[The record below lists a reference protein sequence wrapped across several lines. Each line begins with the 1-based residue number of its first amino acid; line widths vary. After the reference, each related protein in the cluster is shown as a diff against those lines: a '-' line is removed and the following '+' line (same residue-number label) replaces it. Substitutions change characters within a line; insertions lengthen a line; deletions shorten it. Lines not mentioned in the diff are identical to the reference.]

1 MGRKRKLNNR
11 RKQKSR
17 GKQRPKN
24 RISSPTDFGSIPEP
38 EKDTSEEEESWYTE
52 LWDSSRSGSRASR
65 GFHFQDAVGAWFASR
80 LASGDLAFDRLV
92 PEGLD
97 DLQLEGTEPIQIE
110 IKSRQGRIGPFP
122 VGTAAKHIVNAWLR
136 HADRF
141 SSKKSLVV
149 VLEQG
154 LVGWENK
161 SERPF
166 AGIPITQLIEEVTGL
181 GNALAKRI
189 ATGGRPSSDLEDLK
203 ENVKILTCS
212 WIGVIKEMECQL
224 GKIVQL
230 PPAALRVIGRILQ
243 SLVADAVDANAE
255 ANFEDRLGLDRTHLV
270 EKINSLVEL
279 IDLDT
284 LESALTEG
292 ICSLVDKN
300 PTTTGD
306 FYFEGMST
314 QPGHVSAGLVVP
326 RQDLISEVMA
336 GLENSQSVLLVG
348 PSGVG
353 KSAVLW
359 TLPFALQGVLWF
371 RVNRLTDSDVPKL
384 VRLLRAHRAS
394 PKAPVGLLV
403 DAAGSYELEGW
414 SRLQQAITAV
424 PGVLLV
430 GTARHEDLFALGHL
444 ADCRTVRVALDE
456 EAALAIHA
464 GLMRRSATPVKYWKE
479 AFEKSHGL
487 TLEFTHILTKGKRLN
502 EVLRDQIDERVRGG
516 RDLELSV
523 LALVATAD
531 RCSASVPADKLA
543 MATEAQPTELQA
555 ALNRLVEEH
564 FLVERHGVYVGLHQI
579 RSRGIVEE
587 IHRIPPPTLEASVVS
602 VLTIL
607 EGSALSRFVYGIL
620 REEPQL
626 EAPVLQVLSGM
637 VRRDVQRLFASL
649 RGLEMVDF
657 YRQALAWAE
666 IAERHCVPVALR
678 PQVMQFAILD
688 IDFGDSYPL
697 QLRNAI
703 VEMAELPEQSAIR
716 DLLLRAVG
724 LREIA
729 SRLASAIDTDA
740 CLHFLRAI
748 RQTTIDWKP
757 LLVALQPNA
766 PLVGALQCCPLPAL
780 GECISSARGISLD
793 LARAFVDAIGGTEV
807 VFKRIRDWDP
817 WIQRV
822 EIVSVESELVGVA
835 RFLYISESEQ
845 GDARE
850 RAVEIGRQLLRTLP
864 DIEKVD
870 VKALGAGGTPLE
882 INGLD
887 LVASGLLRQYDYHS
901 GAVAWNLDRVR
912 LAQTLYGTSETERLT
927 ESAGLLKEVAVL
939 VREFG
944 NVFVRQRIRSN
955 NTRELLE
962 RCTSLHAKGRNI
974 HPPFA
979 ASPLSDEGGILK
991 LDPLSAIVGDVCG
1004 NVLPRLT
1011 KQEGLK
1017 SISAYIR
1024 STVLGERVP
1033 AVRGQP
1039 WRLLGYEDAPL
1050 ALTELASGL
1059 SDIDAVITEISA
1071 NAYSRVRIAS
1081 CARSGSAEESLAHAA
1096 TWARQQ
1102 TQKRVQ
1108 IRRNAVASAL
1118 RSTGLNFDIFWVDGE
1133 PLKGE
1138 SANFAVTAAVETLG
1152 DWPAVSD
1159 QLTLKLQ
1166 NLRLSGETPLLV
1178 PLLKDRSVL
1187 PLTMRLYSER
1197 WLQCDFGEFEHL
1209 LPQPQEQGLTSP
1221 FITAFKAMEVCSGL
1235 SILRDKDGYHDQ
1247 IAQFLEYTM
1256 NDFRKSLTTI
1266 RNLGRDGCIEGLV
1279 DLLNDIREQ
1288 VKKEWTGEI
1297 NAATFAAG
1305 LERVVLGDETEG
1317 ANVFFIALLISLQ
1330 WDSDPVSAVALFES
1344 LQG

>member
-1 MGRKRKLNNR
+1 MGRKRKSSKR
-11 RKQKSR
+11 QKQGLR
-17 GKQRPKN
+17 GTQRPKKKTA
-24 RISSPTDFGSIPEP
+24 SPIGSRTIVEP
-38 EKDTSEEEESWYTE
+38 KNDASKEQESWYTE

-80 LASGDLAFDRLV
+80 LASGNLAFDRLV
-92 PEGLD
+92 PEGFD
-97 DLQLEGTEPIQIE
+97 DLQLEGKKPLQIE
-110 IKSRQGRIGPFP
+110 VKSRQGRLGPFP
-122 VGTAAKHIVNAWLR
+122 VGAAANHIVNAWFR
-136 HADRF
+136 HVDRF
-141 SSKKSLVV
+141 SSKRSLIV

-154 LVGWENK
+154 LVGWENE
-161 SERPF
+161 SEDPF
-166 AGIPITQLIEEVTGL
+166 TEIPITHLIEEVIGL
-181 GNALAKRI
+181 GNALSSRI
-189 ATGGRPSSDLEDLK
+189 CSGGGPTSVLEDLK
-203 ENVKILTCS
+203 GNVTLLTCS
-212 WIGVIKEMECQL
+212 WIDVIAETERQL
-224 GKIVQL
+224 GKVVQL
-230 PPAALRVIGRILQ
+230 PPGGLRVIGRELL
-243 SLVADAVDANAE
+243 SLVADAIDANAE
-255 ANFEDRLGLDRTHLV
+255 ADFEDRFGLDRTLLI
-270 EKINSLVEL
+270 EKINSLAEL

-284 LESALTEG
+284 LEFALTEG
-292 ICSLVDKN
+292 ICSLVDRN
-300 PTTTGD
+300 PANSGD
-306 FYFEGMST
+306 AYFEGIST
-314 QPGHVSAGLVVP
+314 QPSHVSAGLVVP
-326 RQDLISEVMA
+326 LPDLISEVIA
-336 GLENSQSVLLVG
+336 GLETSQSVLLIG

-353 KSAVLW
+353 KSAAMW

-371 RVNRLTDSDVPKL
+371 RVNRLSDSDVPQV
-384 VRLLRAHRAS
+384 VRLVRAHRAS
-394 PKAPVGLLV
+394 LKTPVGLLV

-414 SRLQQAITAV
+414 SRLRQAVAAV

-430 GTARHEDLFALGHL
+430 GTARIEDLYTLGQL
-444 ADCRTVRVALDE
+444 ADCKTVRVALHE
-456 EAALAIHA
+456 ETAMAIHA
-464 GLMRRSATPVKYWKE
+464 GLMRRSATPVMYWKE
-479 AFEKSHGL
+479 AFEKSNGL

-502 EVLRDQIDERVRGG
+502 EVLRDQIADRVRGG

-523 LALVATAD
+523 LALVATAN
-531 RCSASVPADKLA
+531 RFTASVPADKLA
-543 MATEAQPTELQA
+543 IATGAQSTELQT
-555 ALNRLVEEH
+555 ALTRLVEEH

-620 REEPQL
+620 SEEPQL
-626 EAPVLQVLSGM
+626 EAPVLQALSGM
-637 VRRDVQRLFASL
+637 VRDDVQRLIASL

-666 IAERHCVPVALR
+666 IAERHSVPVAFR

-688 IDFGDSYPL
+688 IDFGDFYPL
-697 QLRNAI
+697 PLRNAI
-703 VEMAELPEQSAIR
+703 AKMAELPDQSAIR

-724 LREIA
+724 LEEIA
-729 SRLASAIDTDA
+729 SNLASAIDTDA
-740 CLHFLRAI
+740 CLHFLRTI

-757 LLVALQPNA
+757 LLVALQPDA
-766 PLVGALQCCPLPAL
+766 PLVGALQCCTLPAL

-807 VFKRIRDWDP
+807 VFKRIRDWNP

-835 RFLYISESEQ
+835 RFLYVSESEQ

-870 VKALGAGGTPLE
+870 VKALGTGGSPLE
-882 INGLD
+882 INGFD
-887 LVASGLLRQYDYHS
+887 HVASGLLRQYDYHS

-927 ESAGLLKEVAVL
+927 ESAGLLKEVADL

-944 NVFVRQRIRSN
+944 NVFVRQRIQSN
-955 NTRELLE
+955 DSRELLE
-962 RCTSLHAKGRNI
+962 RCTSLNAKGRNI

-1017 SISAYIR
+1017 AISAYIR

-1059 SDIDAVITEISA
+1059 SDIDVVITEISA

-1096 TWARQQ
+1096 AWARQQ

-1133 PLKGE
+1133 PLKGV

-1187 PLTMRLYSER
+1187 PLTMRLYSQR

-1209 LPQPQEQGLTSP
+1209 LPHPLEQGLTSP

-1247 IAQFLEYTM
+1247 IAQFLEYTV
-1256 NDFRKSLTTI
+1256 NDFRKSITTI

-1279 DLLNDIREQ
+1279 DLLNGIREQ

-1317 ANVFFIALLISLQ
+1317 ENIFFLALLISLQ
-1330 WDSDPVSAVALFES
+1330 WDSDPISAVALFES
-1344 LQG
+1344 LLG